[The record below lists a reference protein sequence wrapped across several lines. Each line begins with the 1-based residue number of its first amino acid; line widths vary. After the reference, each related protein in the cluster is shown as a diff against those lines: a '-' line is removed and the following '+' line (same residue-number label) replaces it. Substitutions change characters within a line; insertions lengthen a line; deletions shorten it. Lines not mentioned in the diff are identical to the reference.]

1 MDMELDN
8 NIQYGLKET
17 LGQILGLKETL
28 GQILGLKETLGQIL
42 GLDET
47 LGQILGL
54 DIELDNVCLHSGPD
68 VGRNMDM
75 RLEVHH

>member
-1 MDMELDN
+1 MVLYNCIYMDMELDN
-8 NIQYGLKET
+8 NIQF
-17 LGQILGLKETL
+17 
-28 GQILGLKETLGQIL
+28 GLKETLGQIL

-54 DIELDNVCLHSGPD
+54 DIELDNVCLHFGPYVD
-68 VGRNMDM
+68 RNMDL